1 MNVVDRVLE
10 RIPDHDKA
18 VVDVLSVSTV
28 TAAILNY
35 LPAATAVLSFIW
47 VCLRI
52 WETETVKKWT
62 NRL

>member
-1 MNVVDRVLE
+1 MNLVDRVLD
-10 RIPDHDKA
+10 RISENDKVA
-18 VVDVLSVSTV
+18 VDVLSASAV

-35 LPAATAVLSFIW
+35 VPAATAVLSLIW